1 MTLATLLTLGRIFLV
16 PLFMTVLLLNL
27 PYGGYAGALVFTLAA
42 ATDGLDGYLA
52 RRRNEVTRLGALL
65 DPLADKLLI
74 SAALVSL
81 VQLRQV
87 GAGVAVLIIG
97 REFAVTGLRLVAAA
111 EGVVIPASGWGK
123 AKTLAQI
130 VAVVAT
136 LIQFPLARQLMW
148 VAAGITVLS
157 GVAYFAAAPLELMV
171 GRLPAA
177 GSPAR
182 SKGAGIA
189 KPQ

>member
-1 MTLATLLTLGRIFLV
+1 MTLATLLTLVRIFLV
-16 PLFMTVLLLNL
+16 PLFMTVILLNL
-27 PYGGYAGALVFTLAA
+27 PYGGYVGALVFTLAA

-52 RRRNEVTRLGALL
+52 RRRNEVTRLGVLL

-81 VQLRQV
+81 VQLGQV

-123 AKTLAQI
+123 GKTLAQI

-136 LIQFPLARQLMW
+136 LIRFPLAREMMW
-148 VAAGITVLS
+148 LAAGITVLS
-157 GVAYFAAAPLELMV
+157 GVAYFAAAPLELIL

-177 GSPAR
+177 GQTVR
-182 SKGAGIA
+182 DKGSGV
-189 KPQ
+189 PRTS

>member
-1 MTLATLLTLGRIFLV
+1 MTVATLLTLIRIFLV
-16 PLFMTVLLLNL
+16 PLFMTVILLNV
-27 PYGGYAGALVFTLAA
+27 PYGGYVGALVFTLAA

-52 RRRNEVTRLGALL
+52 RRRNEVTRLGILL

-81 VQLRQV
+81 VQLRLA

-136 LIQFPLARQLMW
+136 LIRFPLARELMW
-148 VAAGITVLS
+148 LAAGITVLS
-157 GVAYFAAAPLELMV
+157 GVAYFAAAPLELIL
-171 GRLPAA
+171 GRLPVTVRTSR
-177 GSPAR
+177 GSG
-182 SKGAGIA
+182 SKAN
-189 KPQ
+189 QVR